1 MELVPRRAAACYWP
15 GADDEALIRRGSCR
29 QRRQQLGG
37 AGGQGGG
44 VLVEAEDAG
53 SSGRNG
59 VAVRNAWRE
68 SMAALDA
75 GDRAQ
80 GSRTREEER
89 GGHGVS
95 LDLAGSMKTSSNGH
109 ARLLQG
115 KGAALYLARS
125 PVTREKRG
133 RPKMRLGTQVLDAG
147 CGQIEQQGELMRPT
161 TFLNWWRSP
170 CRRKHGDHA
179 ISSRRRE
186 KQ

>member
-1 MELVPRRAAACYWP
+1 MAAP
-15 GADDEALIRRGSCR
+15 TSKEGKR
-29 QRRQQLGG
+29 LGG

-59 VAVRNAWRE
+59 AVVRNAWRE

-95 LDLAGSMKTSSNGH
+95 LDLAGSMKTSSNGGSPQL
-109 ARLLQG
+109 RDE
-115 KGAALYLARS
+115 AALYLA
-125 PVTREKRG
+125 
-133 RPKMRLGTQVLDAG
+133 
-147 CGQIEQQGELMRPT
+147 
-161 TFLNWWRSP
+161 
-170 CRRKHGDHA
+170 
-179 ISSRRRE
+179 
-186 KQ
+186 